1 MCSKRGTKDNTNLA
15 MNSNNT
21 NVQDAKE
28 QYEIERKMNNAH
40 SLVKNITKFFE
51 DRFSTQDVTIYA
63 VHRDGKKRLEGT
75 FCRAIVCT
83 ILDGCKRAIILDS
96 SRV

>member
-28 QYEIERKMNNAH
+28 QYEIERRKNNVVIWGMQEDDSKNAF
-40 SLVKNITKFFE
+40 SLVDNLAKLFDNHFGMWNVIVYVAHKV
-51 DRFSTQDVTIYA
+51 DR
-63 VHRDGKKRLEGT
+63 KR
-75 FCRAIVCT
+75 
-83 ILDGCKRAIILDS
+83 S
-96 SRV
+96 